1 MRVTSD
7 SPSTRCWNQTSF
19 AALVHAC
26 VRLNTPIVLLRS
38 TVFVNSRYCV
48 GGAVCAA
55 IGADAGARAS
65 SSKGAEGVTAERVAD
80 DGAAASSPVKL
91 EILLR
96 VVAPATASSASPATR
111 RSRAASRRGDGVEG
125 SGDSAE
131 TSDGS
136 SRSPSEPYAISSQW
150 LRKIQGGR
158 TVAWEKRKSCKRCR
172 T

>member
-111 RSRAASRRGDGVEG
+111 SRAASRRGDGVEG
-125 SGDSAE
+125 SGDSE

-158 TVAWEKRKSCKRCR
+158 TVVGEAQIV
-172 T
+172 